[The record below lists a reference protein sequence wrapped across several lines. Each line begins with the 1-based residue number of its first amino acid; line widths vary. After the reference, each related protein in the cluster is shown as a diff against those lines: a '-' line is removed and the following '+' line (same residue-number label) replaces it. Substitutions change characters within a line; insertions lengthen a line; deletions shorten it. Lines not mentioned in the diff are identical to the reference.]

1 MRLKDKVII
10 ITGAT
15 SGIGKAIAVRAVAE
29 GAKVVIHGIDQVAGQ
44 KVVDH
49 LGKNAV
55 LCIADLAKADSP
67 AEIVDCAIKSFGQI
81 DGLVNNAAI
90 IERNNL
96 SQITPEAFAKTIT
109 VNLQSALFLIQ
120 ACYEHLKKSKG
131 AVLNIGSI
139 NAYSGESSLLA
150 YSIGKAGLQTMSR
163 NLANAHGVDQV
174 RFNLINPGWILT
186 EREYVDQIKKG
197 LPEKWP
203 EKLGKE
209 NIPFGVMST
218 PEQLARVTCPVLVAI
233 GDQDFAGP
241 GDGLVT
247 LLPNARLVVL
257 KKCDHFATTENF
269 DFFDAALGFLE
280 AAPS

>member
-15 SGIGKAIAVRAVAE
+15 SGIGSAIAVKAVSE
-29 GAKVVIHGIDQVAGQ
+29 GAKVLIHGIDQAGGQ
-44 KVVDH
+44 KVVDQ
-49 LGKNAV
+49 LGNSAA
-55 LCIADLAKADSP
+55 LCIADLAQDFAPKKIAD
-67 AEIVDCAIKSFGQI
+67 AAISAFGKI

-96 SQITPEAFAKTIT
+96 LQLTPEAFVKTIT

-150 YSIGKAGLQTMSR
+150 YSIGKAGLQTMTR

-186 EREYVDQIKKG
+186 QREYVDQIKKG
-197 LPEKWP
+197 MPDKWP

-218 PEQLARVTCPVLVAI
+218 PEQLAAACIYWLGDESRPFTGSVVELEQFSII
-233 GDQDFAGP
+233 GRNP
-241 GDGLVT
+241 E
-247 LLPNARLVVL
+247 
-257 KKCDHFATTENF
+257 K
-269 DFFDAALGFLE
+269 
-280 AAPS
+280 

>member
-15 SGIGKAIAVRAVAE
+15 SGIGKAIAIRAVKE
-29 GAKVVIHGIDQVAGQ
+29 GAKVLVHGIDQSEGQ
-44 KVVDH
+44 KVVDQ
-49 LGKNAV
+49 LGNSAA
-55 LCIADLAKADSP
+55 LCIADLAQDSAPKKIAD
-67 AEIVDCAIKSFGQI
+67 AAIAAFGKI

-96 SQITPEAFAKTIT
+96 LQLTPEAFAKTIT

-150 YSIGKAGLQTMSR
+150 YSIGKAGLQTMTR

-186 EREYVDQIKKG
+186 QREYVDQIKKG
-197 LPEKWP
+197 MPDKWP

-218 PEQLARVTCPVLVAI
+218 PEQLAAACIYWLGDESRPFTGSVVELEQFSII
-233 GDQDFAGP
+233 GRNP
-241 GDGLVT
+241 E
-247 LLPNARLVVL
+247 
-257 KKCDHFATTENF
+257 K
-269 DFFDAALGFLE
+269 
-280 AAPS
+280 

>member
-1 MRLKDKVII
+1 MRLQDKVII

-15 SGIGKAIAVRAVAE
+15 SGIGRAIAVKAVSE
-29 GAKVVIHGIDQVAGQ
+29 GAKVIIHGIDQVGGQ
-44 KVVDH
+44 MVVDQ
-49 LGKNAV
+49 LGESAV
-55 LCIADLAKADSP
+55 LCIADLADPAAPKKIAD
-67 AEIVDCAIKSFGQI
+67 AAISAFGKI

-96 SQITPEAFAKTIT
+96 SQLTPEAFTKTIT
-109 VNLQSALFLIQ
+109 INLQSALFLIQ

-150 YSIGKAGLQTMSR
+150 YSIGKAGLQTMTR

-186 EREYVDQIKKG
+186 EREYVDQVKKG
-197 LPEKWP
+197 MPEKWP

-218 PEQLARVTCPVLVAI
+218 PEQLATACIYWLGDESRPFTGSVVELEQFSII
-233 GDQDFAGP
+233 GRNP
-241 GDGLVT
+241 E
-247 LLPNARLVVL
+247 
-257 KKCDHFATTENF
+257 K
-269 DFFDAALGFLE
+269 
-280 AAPS
+280 

>member
-1 MRLKDKVII
+1 MRLQDKVII

-15 SGIGKAIAVRAVAE
+15 SGIGRAIAVKAVSE
-29 GAKVVIHGIDQVAGQ
+29 GAKVIIHGIDQVGGQ
-44 KVVDH
+44 KVVDQ
-49 LGKNAV
+49 LGESAA
-55 LCIADLAKADSP
+55 LCIADLADPATPKKIAD
-67 AEIVDCAIKSFGQI
+67 AAISAFGKI

-96 SQITPEAFAKTIT
+96 SKLTPEAFTKTIT
-109 VNLQSALFLIQ
+109 INLQSALFLIQ

-150 YSIGKAGLQTMSR
+150 YSIGKAGLQTMTR

-186 EREYVDQIKKG
+186 EREYVDQVKKG
-197 LPEKWP
+197 MPEKWP
-203 EKLGKE
+203 DKLGKE

-218 PEQLARVTCPVLVAI
+218 PEQLAAACIYWLGDESRPFTGSVVELEQFSII
-233 GDQDFAGP
+233 GRNP
-241 GDGLVT
+241 E
-247 LLPNARLVVL
+247 
-257 KKCDHFATTENF
+257 K
-269 DFFDAALGFLE
+269 
-280 AAPS
+280 

>member
-15 SGIGKAIAVRAVAE
+15 SGIGSAIAVKAVSQ
-29 GAKVVIHGIDQVAGQ
+29 GAKVLIHGIDQAGGQ
-44 KVVDH
+44 KVVDQ
-49 LGKNAV
+49 LGNSAA
-55 LCIADLAKADSP
+55 LCIADLAQDSAP
-67 AEIVDCAIKSFGQI
+67 KKIVDAAISAFGKI

-96 SQITPEAFAKTIT
+96 LQLTPEAFAKTIT

-150 YSIGKAGLQTMSR
+150 YSIGKAGLQTMTR

-186 EREYVDQIKKG
+186 QREYVDQIKKG
-197 LPEKWP
+197 MPDKWP

-218 PEQLARVTCPVLVAI
+218 PEQLAAACIYWLGDESRPFTGSVVELEQFSII
-233 GDQDFAGP
+233 GRNP
-241 GDGLVT
+241 E
-247 LLPNARLVVL
+247 
-257 KKCDHFATTENF
+257 K
-269 DFFDAALGFLE
+269 
-280 AAPS
+280 

>member
-120 ACYEHLKKSKG
+120 ASYEHLKKSKG

-150 YSIGKAGLQTMSR
+150 YSIGKAGLQTMTR

-209 NIPFGVMST
+209 DIPSGLMST
-218 PEQLARVTCPVLVAI
+218 PEQLASACIYWLGDESRPFTGSVVELEQFSII
-233 GDQDFAGP
+233 GRNP
-241 GDGLVT
+241 E
-247 LLPNARLVVL
+247 
-257 KKCDHFATTENF
+257 K
-269 DFFDAALGFLE
+269 
-280 AAPS
+280 

>member
-15 SGIGKAIAVRAVAE
+15 SGIGKAIAVRAVTE

-150 YSIGKAGLQTMSR
+150 YSIGKAGLQTMTR
-163 NLANAHGVDQV
+163 NLANAHGTDQV

-209 NIPFGVMST
+209 NIPSGVMST
-218 PEQLARVTCPVLVAI
+218 PEQLASACIYWLGDESRPFTGSVVELEQFSII
-233 GDQDFAGP
+233 GRNP
-241 GDGLVT
+241 E
-247 LLPNARLVVL
+247 
-257 KKCDHFATTENF
+257 K
-269 DFFDAALGFLE
+269 
-280 AAPS
+280 

>member
-15 SGIGKAIAVRAVAE
+15 SGIGSAIAIKAVSE
-29 GAKVVIHGIDQVAGQ
+29 GAKVLIHGIDQAGGQ
-44 KVVDH
+44 KVVDQ
-49 LGKNAV
+49 LGNSAA
-55 LCIADLAKADSP
+55 LCIADLAQDSAP
-67 AEIVDCAIKSFGQI
+67 KKIVDAAISAFGKI

-96 SQITPEAFAKTIT
+96 LQLTPEAFAKTIT

-150 YSIGKAGLQTMSR
+150 YSIGKAGLQTMTR

-186 EREYVDQIKKG
+186 QREYVDQIKKG
-197 LPEKWP
+197 MPDKWP

-218 PEQLARVTCPVLVAI
+218 PEQLAAACIYWLGDESRPFTGSVVELEQFSII
-233 GDQDFAGP
+233 GRNP
-241 GDGLVT
+241 E
-247 LLPNARLVVL
+247 
-257 KKCDHFATTENF
+257 K
-269 DFFDAALGFLE
+269 
-280 AAPS
+280 

>member
-15 SGIGKAIAVRAVAE
+15 SGIGSAIAVKAVSE
-29 GAKVVIHGIDQVAGQ
+29 GAKVLIHGIDQAGGQ
-44 KVVDH
+44 KVVDQ
-49 LGKNAV
+49 LGNSAA
-55 LCIADLAKADSP
+55 LCIADLAQDWAPKK
-67 AEIVDCAIKSFGQI
+67 IVDAAISAFGKI

-96 SQITPEAFAKTIT
+96 LQLTPEAFAKTIT

-120 ACYEHLKKSKG
+120 VCYEHLKKSKG

-150 YSIGKAGLQTMSR
+150 YSIGKAGLQTMTR
-163 NLANAHGVDQV
+163 NLANAHGIDQV

-186 EREYVDQIKKG
+186 QREYVDQIKKG
-197 LPEKWP
+197 MPDKWP

-218 PEQLARVTCPVLVAI
+218 PEQLAAACIYWLGDESRPFTGSVVELEQFSII
-233 GDQDFAGP
+233 GRNP
-241 GDGLVT
+241 E
-247 LLPNARLVVL
+247 
-257 KKCDHFATTENF
+257 K
-269 DFFDAALGFLE
+269 
-280 AAPS
+280 

>member
-1 MRLKDKVII
+1 MRLIDKVII

-15 SGIGKAIAVRAVAE
+15 SGIGSAIAVKAVSE
-29 GAKVVIHGIDQVAGQ
+29 GAKVLIHGIDQAGGQ
-44 KVVDH
+44 KVVDQ
-49 LGKNAV
+49 LGNSAA
-55 LCIADLAKADSP
+55 LCIADLAQDSAPKKIAD
-67 AEIVDCAIKSFGQI
+67 AAIAAFGKI

-96 SQITPEAFAKTIT
+96 LQLTPEAFVKTIT

-150 YSIGKAGLQTMSR
+150 YSIGKAGLQTMTR

-186 EREYVDQIKKG
+186 QREYVDQIKKG
-197 LPEKWP
+197 MPDKWP

-218 PEQLARVTCPVLVAI
+218 PEQLAAACIYWLGDESRPFTGSVVELEQFSII
-233 GDQDFAGP
+233 GSNP
-241 GDGLVT
+241 E
-247 LLPNARLVVL
+247 
-257 KKCDHFATTENF
+257 K
-269 DFFDAALGFLE
+269 
-280 AAPS
+280 

>member
-15 SGIGKAIAVRAVAE
+15 SGIGSAIAVKAVSE
-29 GAKVVIHGIDQVAGQ
+29 GAKVLIHGIDQAGGQ
-44 KVVDH
+44 KVVDQ
-49 LGKNAV
+49 LGNSAA
-55 LCIADLAKADSP
+55 LCIADLAQDWAPKKIAD
-67 AEIVDCAIKSFGQI
+67 AAISSFGQI

-96 SQITPEAFAKTIT
+96 LQLTPEAFVKTIT

-150 YSIGKAGLQTMSR
+150 YSIGKAGLQTMTR

-186 EREYVDQIKKG
+186 QREYVDQIKKG
-197 LPEKWP
+197 MPDKWP

-218 PEQLARVTCPVLVAI
+218 PEQLAAACIYWLGDESRPFTGSVVELEQFSII
-233 GDQDFAGP
+233 GRNP
-241 GDGLVT
+241 E
-247 LLPNARLVVL
+247 
-257 KKCDHFATTENF
+257 K
-269 DFFDAALGFLE
+269 
-280 AAPS
+280 

>member
-15 SGIGKAIAVRAVAE
+15 SGIGSAIAVKAVSE
-29 GAKVVIHGIDQVAGQ
+29 GAKVLIHGIDQAGGQ
-44 KVVDH
+44 KVVDQ
-49 LGKNAV
+49 LGNSAA
-55 LCIADLAKADSP
+55 LCIADLAQDSAPKKIAD
-67 AEIVDCAIKSFGQI
+67 AAISAFGKI

-96 SQITPEAFAKTIT
+96 LQLTPEAFAKTIT
-109 VNLQSALFLIQ
+109 VSLQSALFLIQ

-131 AVLNIGSI
+131 VVLNIGSI

-150 YSIGKAGLQTMSR
+150 YSIGKAGLQTMTR

-186 EREYVDQIKKG
+186 QREYVDQIKKG
-197 LPEKWP
+197 MPDKWP

-218 PEQLARVTCPVLVAI
+218 PEQLAAACIYWLGDESRPFTGSVVELEQFSII
-233 GDQDFAGP
+233 GRNP
-241 GDGLVT
+241 E
-247 LLPNARLVVL
+247 
-257 KKCDHFATTENF
+257 K
-269 DFFDAALGFLE
+269 
-280 AAPS
+280 

>member
-15 SGIGKAIAVRAVAE
+15 SGIGSAIAVKAVSQ
-29 GAKVVIHGIDQVAGQ
+29 GAKVLIHGIDQAGGQ
-44 KVVDH
+44 KVVDQ
-49 LGKNAV
+49 LGNSAA
-55 LCIADLAKADSP
+55 LCIADLAQESAPKKIAD
-67 AEIVDCAIKSFGQI
+67 AAISAFGQI

-96 SQITPEAFAKTIT
+96 LQLTPEAFVKTIT

-150 YSIGKAGLQTMSR
+150 YSIGKAGLQTMTR

-186 EREYVDQIKKG
+186 QREYVDQIKKG
-197 LPEKWP
+197 MPDKWP

-218 PEQLARVTCPVLVAI
+218 PEQLAAACIYWLGDESRPFTGSVVELEQFSII
-233 GDQDFAGP
+233 GRNP
-241 GDGLVT
+241 E
-247 LLPNARLVVL
+247 
-257 KKCDHFATTENF
+257 K
-269 DFFDAALGFLE
+269 
-280 AAPS
+280 